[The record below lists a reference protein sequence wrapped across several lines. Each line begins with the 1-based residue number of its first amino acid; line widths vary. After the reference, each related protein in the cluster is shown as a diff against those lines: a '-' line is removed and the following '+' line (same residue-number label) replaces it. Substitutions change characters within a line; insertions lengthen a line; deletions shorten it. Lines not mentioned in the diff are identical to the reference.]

1 MRRSKQD
8 TQREELNNL
17 CQLIVDLDSIRAFRR
32 IEPELLKQ
40 SFQKTKSAEIMDEW
54 KAIRHDVEKI
64 SYMPTEIEGLPT
76 LMRLAAFLKLLA
88 PVVSIF
94 MVLTL
99 ASRGSKTL
107 PIPLPAIF
115 GERAIFVIAVS
126 LSFGLTLAFV
136 MVDYTIRRRVIKYE
150 ETHIEKFG
158 TGRKRIEN
166 VIRKLVERLA
176 KELKRRNE
184 DPNNFKLTLYYK
196 YEGLKVIKESR
207 GRILRRKYLVY
218 TAICLTESVR

>member
-1 MRRSKQD
+1 MRRPRQD
-8 TQREELNNL
+8 QRKEKIDNL

-40 SFQKTKSAEIMDEW
+40 SFQKTKSAEIMEEW

-64 SYMPTEIEGLPT
+64 SYMPIEIQGLPT

-88 PVVSIF
+88 PVASIF

-99 ASRGSKTL
+99 ASQMRGSKTL

-115 GERAIFVIAVS
+115 GERTIFMIAVS
-126 LSFGLTLAFV
+126 LSFGIMLAFV

-150 ETHIEKFG
+150 EIHLEKFG
-158 TGRKRIEN
+158 RGRKRIEN
-166 VIRKLVERLA
+166 VIRKLIEKLA

-184 DPNNFKLTLYYK
+184 DPNNFKLTLFYK

-207 GRILRRKYLVY
+207 GRILRRKYPVY
-218 TAICLTESVR
+218 TAICLTE